1 MRDEKLAFMPK
12 MLLHVCCANCLLYP
26 YDLLKNDYRITF
38 YFYNPNI
45 YPEGEYKKR
54 LAEVTRISKKL
65 KVALIAG
72 QYDFRRWE
80 KAVEGFADEPEGQK
94 RCIICFKVRLKRTTL
109 AAENNKHD
117 FFATTLS
124 VSPHKNAEI
133 INAAGAEVSNLNK
146 VKYFPA
152 NFKKNDGF
160 KKTIQMAKECNIYRQ
175 DYCGC
180 KYSIRDAINN
190 L

>member
-1 MRDEKLAFMPK
+1 MRDKKLAFMPK

-45 YPEGEYKKR
+45 YPEDEYKKR
-54 LAEVTRISKKL
+54 LSEVIRVSKKL
-65 KVALIAG
+65 EVDLLIG

-80 KAVEGFADEPEGQK
+80 KAAEGFADEPEGGK
-94 RCIICFKVRLKRTTL
+94 RCGICFYMRLKRTALT
-109 AAENNKHD
+109 AANKKYD

-133 INAAGAEVSNLNK
+133 INAAGVEISSYCK
-146 VKYFPA
+146 TGYFPA

-160 KKTIQMAKECNIYRQ
+160 KKTIQMAIDRNIYRQ

-180 KYSIRDAINN
+180 KYSIRKRN
-190 L
+190 

>member
-1 MRDEKLAFMPK
+1 MRDKKLSLMPK

-26 YDLLKNDYRITF
+26 YDLLKENFLVAF

-45 YPEGEYKKR
+45 YPEEEYKKR
-54 LAEVTRISKKL
+54 LSEVIRISKKL
-65 KVALIAG
+65 KVKLLVG

-80 KAVEGFADEPEGQK
+80 KTAQKFADEPEGGK
-94 RCIICFKVRLKRTTL
+94 RCSICFNIRLKRTALT
-109 AAENNKHD
+109 AANNRYD

-133 INAAGAEVSNLNK
+133 INAAGTRISNLYK
-146 VKYFPA
+146 VTYFPA

-160 KKTIQMAKECNIYRQ
+160 KKTMLMAKDCNTYRQ
-175 DYCGC
+175 NYCGC
-180 KYSIRDAINN
+180 KYSITNRN
-190 L
+190 